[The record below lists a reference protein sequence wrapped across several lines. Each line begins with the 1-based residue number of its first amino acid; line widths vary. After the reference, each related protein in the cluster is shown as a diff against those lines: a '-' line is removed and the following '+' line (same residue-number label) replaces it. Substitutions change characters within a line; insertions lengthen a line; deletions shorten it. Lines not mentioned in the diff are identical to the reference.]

1 MYRLHLHFIDK
12 VRYSGKIA
20 TAKVD
25 SKMFAAEFDALMS
38 APLAPC
44 VPAGSVPAHEIQ
56 NVDALAHLSA
66 TTGAFQADYDLKNN
80 EGNVEMEKA
89 ALVHYRKIAN
99 LGIAGNVDYR
109 FLQGRALANTI
120 KVFILIL

>member
-1 MYRLHLHFIDK
+1 
-12 VRYSGKIA
+12 
-20 TAKVD
+20 
-25 SKMFAAEFDALMS
+25 MFAAEFDALLS

-80 EGNVEMEKA
+80 EGNEA
-89 ALVHYRKIAN
+89 ALIHYRKIAN

-109 FLQGRALANTI
+109 FFQGRALANTI